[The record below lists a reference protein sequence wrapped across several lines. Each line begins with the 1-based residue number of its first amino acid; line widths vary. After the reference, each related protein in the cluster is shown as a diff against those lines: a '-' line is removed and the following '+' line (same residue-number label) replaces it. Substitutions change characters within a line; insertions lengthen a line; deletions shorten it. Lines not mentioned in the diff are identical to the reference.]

1 VQVVHVYRIAHAS
14 IHAFPAHA
22 SLISAHASLIFVDIF
37 SMFWHSRHGE
47 TSWRYYGLTGL
58 YLMSLCKL
66 GSEGMPALYKNV
78 VI

>member
-1 VQVVHVYRIAHAS
+1 VQVEHVYRIAHAS
-14 IHAFPAHA
+14 VHAFP
-22 SLISAHASLIFVDIF
+22 AHASLIFVDIF